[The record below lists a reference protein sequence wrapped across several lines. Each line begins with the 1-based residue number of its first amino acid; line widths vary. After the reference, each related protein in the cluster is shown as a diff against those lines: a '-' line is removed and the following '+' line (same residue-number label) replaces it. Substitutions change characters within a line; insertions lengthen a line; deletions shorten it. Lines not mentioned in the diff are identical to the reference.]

1 MVPSVREV
9 PRTDLQH
16 AKMTRTETCP
26 LASRR
31 LSSVIRSDEV
41 IVAVRAHLAT
51 TIDTMETSLS
61 LRKGVSC
68 AAEAA
73 AQYHLL
79 APELGA
85 AAEAEVEAVDEAV
98 VVVEVE
104 AEVEV
109 EAVDE
114 VAVVVEVEAADE
126 AAVVEEVVAAD
137 EATVEA
143 GGHQDACIIVDH
155 VMTAARDT
163 LMSPTHRF
171 TSLASRGKQE
181 VRSLKTSS
189 QKMAL
194 KSSKCS

>member
-1 MVPSVREV
+1 MVPSVRGV

-85 AAEAEVEAVDEAV
+85 AAEAEVEAVDEAI

-109 EAVDE
+109 EVMDE

-126 AAVVEEVVAAD
+126 AAVVVEVVAAD

-163 LMSPTHRF
+163 LMSPTHRS

>member
-1 MVPSVREV
+1 MVPSVRGV

-85 AAEAEVEAVDEAV
+85 AAEAEVEAVEEAAAEIEAEAVDEAV
-98 VVVEVE
+98 VVVE
-104 AEVEV
+104 A
-109 EAVDE
+109 
-114 VAVVVEVEAADE
+114 EAADE
-126 AAVVEEVVAAD
+126 AAVVVEVVAAD

-163 LMSPTHRF
+163 LMSPTHRS

-181 VRSLKTSS
+181 VRSSKTSS

>member
-1 MVPSVREV
+1 MVPSVRGV

-104 AEVEV
+104 AVDEV
-109 EAVDE
+109 EAEVE

-126 AAVVEEVVAAD
+126 AAVVVEVVAAD

-155 VMTAARDT
+155 VMTAASDT
-163 LMSPTHRF
+163 LMSPTHRS

>member
-1 MVPSVREV
+1 MVPSVRGV

-109 EAVDE
+109 EVMDE

-126 AAVVEEVVAAD
+126 AAVVVEVVAAD

-163 LMSPTHRF
+163 LMSPTHRS

>member
-16 AKMTRTETCP
+16 AIMTRTETCP
-26 LASRR
+26 LASHR

-104 AEVEV
+104 A
-109 EAVDE
+109 
-114 VAVVVEVEAADE
+114 ADE
-126 AAVVEEVVAAD
+126 AAVVVEVVAAD

-155 VMTAARDT
+155 VMIAVRDT
-163 LMSPTHRF
+163 LMSPTHRS

>member
-1 MVPSVREV
+1 MVPSVRGV

-85 AAEAEVEAVDEAV
+85 TAEAEVEAVDEAV

-114 VAVVVEVEAADE
+114 AAVVV
-126 AAVVEEVVAAD
+126 EVVAAD

-155 VMTAARDT
+155 VMTAASDT
-163 LMSPTHRF
+163 LMSPTHRS

>member
-1 MVPSVREV
+1 MVPSVRGV

-85 AAEAEVEAVDEAV
+85 AAEAEVEAVEEAAA
-98 VVVEVE
+98 EIE
-104 AEVEV
+104 A

-114 VAVVVEVEAADE
+114 VAVVVEVAVMVEVEAADE
-126 AAVVEEVVAAD
+126 AAVVVEVVAAD

-163 LMSPTHRF
+163 LMSPTHRS